1 MSEETQGT
9 EKAETQPVE
18 ETSTVETVAQE
29 SETTEKVE
37 REDSTPTREVSEY
50 SHGGVD
56 RERSEPEHDE
66 SDPATEGRGGERSK
80 RRGRRRVSYLTL
92 NKIESV
98 DYKDVGLLKRFINDH
113 GKIIPARHTG
123 NTAKQQRMIAR
134 AIKRAREMALLPF
147 VQISDDERS
156 RRI

>member
-1 MSEETQGT
+1 MSEETQANET
-9 EKAETQPVE
+9 AETQPAE
-18 ETSTVETVAQE
+18 ETSAVETVAQE
-29 SETTEKVE
+29 SESTETVE
-37 REDSTPTREVSEY
+37 KEKAPTREVSEY

-66 SDPATEGRGGERSK
+66 SDPATEGRGGERAK

-98 DYKDVGLLKRFINDH
+98 DYKDVGLLKRFISDH

-156 RRI
+156 RRV